1 MILPSNS
8 PSNIEGNLYLGNIM
22 DATSQEKI
30 KHIGIT
36 YILPVGS
43 SNHPLFNQGM
53 NKLKDVIY
61 YPNYI
66 DITDFH
72 TENLLVHFMD
82 AIKFIDESISKGK
95 NISSLR
101 SRSLKISC
109 NSNCIFNVEKKWNPA
124 EAEKFVSSRR
134 PVICPNS
141 GFKEQLILFEKWG
154 YIVDVESEE
163 YKSYI
168 KKTKTWN

>member
-1 MILPSNS
+1 MQHLKK
-8 PSNIEGNLYLGNIM
+8 
-22 DATSQEKI
+22 KI

-95 NISSLR
+95 ILVHCAAGV
-101 SRSLKISC
+101 SRSAAIVIAYLMWKKNGILLKQR
-109 NSNCIFNVEKKWNPA
+109 NLLVH
-124 EAEKFVSSRR
+124 V
-134 PVICPNS
+134 
-141 GFKEQLILFEKWG
+141 GQLYVL
-154 YIVDVESEE
+154 IVDL
-163 YKSYI
+163 KS
-168 KKTKTWN
+168 N

>member
-95 NISSLR
+95 ILVHCAAGV
-101 SRSLKISC
+101 SRSAAIVIAYLMWKKKMESC
-109 NSNCIFNVEKKWNPA
+109 
-124 EAEKFVSSRR
+124 
-134 PVICPNS
+134 
-141 GFKEQLILFEKWG
+141 
-154 YIVDVESEE
+154 
-163 YKSYI
+163 
-168 KKTKTWN
+168 